1 MNKTRMTTIA
11 IGLAVACGGVVSAQ
25 TQETKTT
32 EKTKVEMKGGKSVTV
47 TGCLERRDN
56 GDYMLTSIRDVRG
69 MDPSRYALVTHDDLS
84 KHVGERVRIEG
95 KTVSPGDGTVTVK
108 SETKTEVESGKD
120 LETKSQTE
128 GTTGTLD
135 MPFLGVKSLKT
146 LSSSCS

>member
-1 MNKTRMTTIA
+1 MNKTRTMTIA
-11 IGLAVACGGVVSAQ
+11 IGLVVAAAGALSAQ

-32 EKTKVEMKGGKSVTV
+32 TKTKVEMKGGKSITV
-47 TGCLERRDN
+47 AGCLERRDN
-56 GDYMLTSIRDVRG
+56 GDYVLTSIRDVRG
-69 MDPSRYALVTHDDLS
+69 MDPSRYALVTDDDLS
-84 KHVGERVRIEG
+84 AHVGERVRIQG

-120 LETKSQTE
+120 LETKSRTE
-128 GTTGTLD
+128 GTTGTLE

>member
-11 IGLAVACGGVVSAQ
+11 IGLAVACVGALSAQ

-32 EKTKVEMKGGKSVTV
+32 NKTKVEMKGGKSVTV
-47 TGCLERRDN
+47 TGCLERREK

-69 MDPSRYALVTHDDLS
+69 TDPSRYALVTDDDLT

-135 MPFLGVKSLKT
+135 TPFLGVKSLKT